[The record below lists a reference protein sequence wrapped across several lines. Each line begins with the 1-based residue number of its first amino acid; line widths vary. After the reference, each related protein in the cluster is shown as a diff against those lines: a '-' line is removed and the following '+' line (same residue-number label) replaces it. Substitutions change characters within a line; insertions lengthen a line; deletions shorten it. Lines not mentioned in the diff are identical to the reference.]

1 MAVFG
6 GRGER
11 CRMNEAQRRP
21 NRGRRDLYTIEERT
35 EEGNERMTND
45 QKVQRHE
52 ATTVIEEMGIGVR

>member
-1 MAVFG
+1 
-6 GRGER
+6 
-11 CRMNEAQRRP
+11 MNEARRRT
-21 NRGRRDLYTIEERT
+21 NGGRRDLYTIEERT